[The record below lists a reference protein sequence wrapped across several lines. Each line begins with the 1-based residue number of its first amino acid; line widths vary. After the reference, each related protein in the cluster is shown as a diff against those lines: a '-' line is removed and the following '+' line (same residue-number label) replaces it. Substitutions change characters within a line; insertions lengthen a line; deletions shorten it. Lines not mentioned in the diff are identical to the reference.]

1 MKLPPLATL
10 RAFEAAARRTSFSL
24 AGQELGMTAAA
35 VSQHVRNLE
44 AWLGVALFE
53 RHARGVRL
61 TPAGKD
67 FGTTVSTALKQI
79 ASGAERISRG
89 RERPVVHLASL
100 PSVVTYFLTPRL
112 PRFRALHPDI
122 QVSISYSGAQHAG
135 PADLTI
141 GHGISFAD
149 NAVPLFSAET
159 RPTCAPGYIAKSG
172 PFSDEASLLR
182 AELLHDDTETA
193 WQSWFAAADLSLS
206 YGAGPIFADFN
217 LLVTA
222 LKAGQ
227 GIGLC
232 PTVLLREEI
241 ARGQL
246 TVLFDR
252 ASDADKYYWLIRPE
266 EMTAPAKILADWL
279 MAEAH
284 ASQSHYSAATI

>member
-1 MKLPPLATL
+1 MTLPPLATL
-10 RAFEAAARRTSFSL
+10 RAFESAARKASFAL
-24 AGQELGMTAAA
+24 AARELGMTATA

-61 TPAGKD
+61 TPAGKE
-67 FGTTVSTALKQI
+67 FGHTVSSSLRQI
-79 ASGAERISRG
+79 ASGAERLRRG
-89 RERPVVHLASL
+89 HDRMTVRLASL
-100 PSVVTYFLTPRL
+100 PSVVAHFLTPRL

-135 PADLTI
+135 STDLTI
-141 GHGISFAD
+141 GHGISFGENSVA
-149 NAVPLFSAET
+149 LFSAET
-159 RPTCAPGYIAKSG
+159 RPTCAHGYIADAG
-172 PFSDEASLLR
+172 PFNDEASLLR

-193 WQSWFAAADLSLS
+193 WRDWFAVSDISLP

-232 PTVLLREEI
+232 PTALLREEI
-241 ARGQL
+241 ADGQL

-252 ASDADKYYWLIRPE
+252 AADTDKYYWLMEAE
-266 EMTAPAKILADWL
+266 EMTASARLLADWL
-279 MAEAH
+279 VAEAH
-284 ASQSHYSAATI
+284 ASQSGYSSSAT